1 MNLDVAPPAVA
12 VKTHPVCFN
21 ANDSI
26 QMDPAMA
33 VHPLVQQYF
42 PAFGGD
48 GCGFYNVSHSP
59 RKPPL
64 FSQKLALM
72 ARAAQMREPNLPT
85 LGNNTVPLAT
95 AQDVP
100 VSNV

>member
-42 PAFGGD
+42 STYGGD
-48 GCGFYNVSHSP
+48 GYGFYNVSHNS
-59 RKPPL
+59 RKSSL
-64 FSQKLALM
+64 FSAKTSI
-72 ARAAQMREPNLPT
+72 AAQMREPNLPT
-85 LGNNTVPLAT
+85 LGNNTVPPAT